1 MTPNWKHYPQ
11 TWYAIAIAHQ
21 LKPKQ
26 ILSGQ
31 LGGLHYVVYRSE
43 TGSLKAADAFCPHM
57 GAHLKG
63 GKVVQEAIACGLHGC
78 HIIPQNQNAA
88 APPVTQAVQ
97 QGCCIATRAWHVIE
111 RFGLVWL
118 YPPTPEAPSIP
129 PFNMVDESAHIW
141 AHTSRLISADWRAM
155 ICNGFDISHMQTV
168 HQRQIVGEPQF
179 FRLPDGDNR
188 PQGFYM
194 DYQSR
199 VLEHG
204 GWSSAVIQKLSG
216 GTLKLRHTCIGT
228 AVMVEST
235 VGAFQTIGIFAT
247 LPQDMP
253 NTPPEQRQTRAFA
266 AIAIPKTAPYAR
278 AQLFAA
284 RMLYLAFLRK
294 DFTVVEHMRMR
305 LDAVEDI
312 GVRTVSAF
320 QHELPAIQPESE
332 T

>member
-1 MTPNWKHYPQ
+1 MTYNWKHYPQ
-11 TWYAIAIAHQ
+11 TWYAVAIARA

-43 TGSLKAADAFCPHM
+43 SGSLKAADAFCPHM

-63 GKVVQEAIACGLHGC
+63 GSVVQEAIACGLHGC

-88 APPVTQAVQ
+88 APPVTQAVR
-97 QGCCIATRAWHVIE
+97 QGCCLATRAWHVIE

-118 YPPTPEAPSIP
+118 YPPAPQAPAIP
-129 PFNMVDESAHIW
+129 PFNMVNEHDHLW
-141 AHTSRLISADWRAM
+141 THTDRLIAADWRAM

-179 FRLPDGDNR
+179 FRLPDSGNR

-199 VLEHG
+199 VLQHG

-216 GTLKLRHTCIGT
+216 GRLALRHTCIGT
-228 AVMVEST
+228 AVMVQSK
-235 VGAFQTIGIFAT
+235 VGAFQTTGIFAT
-247 LPQDMP
+247 LPQDAP
-253 NTPPEQRQTRAFA
+253 DTPPEQRRTRAFA
-266 AIAIPKTAPYAR
+266 AIAVPKAAPYAR
-278 AQLFAA
+278 AQLLAA
-284 RMLYLAFLRK
+284 RLLYIAFLRK
-294 DFTVVEHMRMR
+294 DFGVVENMRMR
-305 LDAVEDI
+305 LDGVADI
-312 GVRTVSAF
+312 GVQQVSAF
-320 QHELPAIQPESE
+320 QSELAEIQPES
-332 T
+332 

>member
-78 HIIPQNQNAA
+78 HIAPQSQTHAA
-88 APPVTQAVQ
+88 APVTQAVQ
-97 QGCCIATRAWHVIE
+97 QGCCLSTRAWHVIE

-129 PFNMVDESAHIW
+129 PFNMVNEHDHLW
-141 AHTSRLISADWRAM
+141 THTDRLIAADWRAM

-179 FRLPDGDNR
+179 FRLPDSGNR

-199 VLEHG
+199 VLQHG

-216 GTLKLRHTCIGT
+216 GRLALRHTCIGT
-228 AVMVEST
+228 AVMVQSK
-235 VGAFQTIGIFAT
+235 VGAFQTTGIFAT
-247 LPQDMP
+247 LPQDAP
-253 NTPPEQRQTRAFA
+253 DTPPEQRRTRAFA
-266 AIAIPKTAPYAR
+266 AIAVPKAAPYAR
-278 AQLFAA
+278 AQLLAA
-284 RMLYLAFLRK
+284 RLLYIAFLRK
-294 DFTVVEHMRMR
+294 DFGVVENMRMR
-305 LDAVEDI
+305 LDGVADI
-312 GVRTVSAF
+312 GVQQVSAF
-320 QHELPAIQPESE
+320 QSELAEIQPEP
-332 T
+332 